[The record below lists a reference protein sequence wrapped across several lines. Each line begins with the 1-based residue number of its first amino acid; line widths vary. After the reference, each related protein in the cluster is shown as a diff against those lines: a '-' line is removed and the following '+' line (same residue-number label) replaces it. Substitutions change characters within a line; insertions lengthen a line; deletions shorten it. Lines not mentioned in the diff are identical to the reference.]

1 MPSFLFTLSPWRS
14 HPDCHSAW
22 SPDDEEWVKLYSDD
36 SLGTLDLLGEITGG
50 GVRRLIT
57 AYDPVTTLRRDLS
70 VPGIT
75 AIDRSKARRRPT
87 QGFRG
92 DRGTRIAA

>member
-36 SLGTLDLLGEITGG
+36 SLGTFDLLGEIQVAESTK
-50 GVRRLIT
+50 
-57 AYDPVTTLRRDLS
+57 
-70 VPGIT
+70 
-75 AIDRSKARRRPT
+75 IDY
-87 QGFRG
+87 
-92 DRGTRIAA
+92 RI